1 VSTITRDEFL
11 AATLSVWEIP
21 PESARR
27 VAHPAPFPVALPRRF
42 IELYTYLDDL
52 VLDPFLGS
60 GSTAV
65 AAVETGRR
73 YVGYD
78 IDEAYLRKS
87 SERVLAARPYTP
99 QLEGWPTS

>member
-1 VSTITRDEFL
+1 
-11 AATLSVWEIP
+11 
-21 PESARR
+21 
-27 VAHPAPFPVALPRRF
+27 VALPRRF

-65 AAVETGRR
+65 AAVEAGRR

-78 IDEAYLRKS
+78 INDGYLRTAR
-87 SERVLAARPYTP
+87 ERVLGAHPYAPPLDGSLTSYFARKN
-99 QLEGWPTS
+99 ED

>member
-1 VSTITRDEFL
+1 
-11 AATLSVWEIP
+11 
-21 PESARR
+21 
-27 VAHPAPFPVALPRRF
+27 LPRRF
-42 IELYTYLDDL
+42 IELYSYLDDL

-78 IDEAYLRKS
+78 IDEGYLRTAR
-87 SERVLAARPYTP
+87 ERVLAAHPYAP
-99 QLEGWPTS
+99 PPDR